1 MNQYKCPVNCPRLFS
16 VLAINS
22 FRDVVVI
29 TLYTV
34 MIKQLLSSIP
44 IPLKVKPQLENIVL
58 KLAAKAMTMR
68 ILPLAVDN
76 LEGNILQLG

>member
-1 MNQYKCPVNCPRLFS
+1 
-16 VLAINS
+16 
-22 FRDVVVI
+22 
-29 TLYTV
+29 